1 MKNVFL
7 LAEDALNWLK
17 VAVNTFTVLQR
28 ISIKNK
34 IMFLLNILFI
44 K

>member
-34 IMFLLNILFI
+34 MFLLNILFI